1 MIISKPKRKTIFA
14 LSISTLITGG
24 GSYYFMNALFD
35 GETATWR
42 YIVLGIL
49 LLSTSI
55 LLYKLIFNYKVIKI
69 SHDIVHVYYP
79 FRLYRSSQP
88 IKSLG
93 AWQETVIETKSG
105 VFKEL
110 KLVFNRKGF
119 VKISNQEN
127 SDYEKVY
134 KYMETNKIS
143 FDSSFDFEIY
153 PNNFNPED
161 PNSILYVGLK
171 LKCFKKGF
179 SIEK

>member
-1 MIISKPKRKTIFA
+1 MIVSKPKRKTIFA
-14 LSISTLITGG
+14 LSLSTIITGG
-24 GSYYFMNALFD
+24 GSYYFMNSVLN

-42 YIVLGIL
+42 YIILGIL

-105 VFKEL
+105 IFKEL
-110 KLVFNRKGF
+110 KLVFDQKGF
-119 VKISNQEN
+119 VKLSNQEN
-127 SDYEKVY
+127 SDYDKVY
-134 KYMETNKIS
+134 KYIKRKAS
-143 FDSSFDFEIY
+143 
-153 PNNFNPED
+153 
-161 PNSILYVGLK
+161 
-171 LKCFKKGF
+171 KK
-179 SIEK
+179 EVKDA